1 MANDALKVAEKVLA
15 EDTGAESL
23 IDPIYQKFVRSVTR
37 AIGSTEFYQYF
48 MNALSGADNELQF
61 SNRKVVKTVD
71 TVWVDAVEGALES
84 FQKIVAA
91 PRNVIQEEELIVNVA
106 NAKKARSET
115 VRHLAQHAALV
126 EDFNDETGDV
136 RPSKL
141 MQRYREDSIGQYEN
155 RLVFTTMEIAH
166 RFVQIR
172 YDALMEQMGD
182 EYGAKLK
189 IRSDMESATEHVHMD
204 MFMHI
209 KEIDSA
215 LDTDRKHNDVF
226 NRISRT
232 NRVLTMLMNTDFAQ
246 QLSKL
251 PRVKGTINK
260 TNVLKRNKSYHQVM
274 LLYEFLKSYSE
285 VGYSIDIVEQAP
297 EIDERFEEDIYRNIL
312 FNYLVL
318 KGYLQDEEDR
328 MVPVEAE
335 EKKQSLHPKF
345 IKEIIEE
352 LTEDYDLT
360 DVEIRKVLIEELTR
374 EQLMQEE
381 AAERLRLVEE
391 KEAQMTEEERIAEF
405 QRKLE
410 QEMQRQKDERYR
422 ERYILELD
430 YFREHLQERLMMRRR
445 EEEAS
450 GLGNPKEDFA
460 DAALLL
466 EAAEK
471 QRHEAEIEALRQV
484 ELAAYKSYMEEI
496 SYFWAH
502 LEVFKEQREQE
513 EEEQRHA
520 EELRQLARQERMQEL
535 QSKKQSLGSSLLKWR
550 RG

>member
-1 MANDALKVAEKVLA
+1 MADDSLKVAEAVLT

-48 MNALSGADNELQF
+48 MNAVSGADNEFQF

-71 TVWVDAVEGALES
+71 TVWVDAIEGTLEA
-84 FQKIVAA
+84 FQNVIAA

-106 NAKKARSET
+106 NARKAGSET

-126 EDFNDETGDV
+126 EDFNDESGDV
-136 RPSKL
+136 RPSRL

-155 RLVFTTMEIAH
+155 RLVFTTMEVAH
-166 RFVQIR
+166 RFVKIR

-189 IRSDMESATEHVHMD
+189 IRSDMESATEHIHMD
-204 MFMHI
+204 MFLHI

-215 LDTDRKHNDVF
+215 LETDRKHNDIF
-226 NRISRT
+226 NRVARV

-246 QLSKL
+246 QLAKL
-251 PRVKGTINK
+251 PRVKGVLNK
-260 TNVLKRNKSYHQVM
+260 TNVLKRNKSYHQIM

-297 EIDERFEEDIYRNIL
+297 VITEQFEQDIYRNIL

-328 MVPVEAE
+328 KVPVEAE
-335 EKKQSLHPKF
+335 EKRQSLYPKF
-345 IKEIIEE
+345 IKQIVEE
-352 LTEDYDLT
+352 LTEDYNLT
-360 DVEIRKVLIEELTR
+360 DVEVRKVLIEELTR

-391 KEAQMTEEERIAEF
+391 QQSRMTEEERIAEF
-405 QRKLE
+405 QRRLE
-410 QEMQRQKDERYR
+410 EEMQHKKDERYR
-422 ERYILELD
+422 ESYVLELD
-430 YFREHLQERLMMRRR
+430 YFKEHLQARMMMRRQ
-445 EEEAS
+445 EEETS
-450 GLGNPKEDFA
+450 GLDRPKEDFT
-460 DAALLL
+460 DAALRL
-466 EAAEK
+466 E
-471 QRHEAEIEALRQV
+471 EAERQKLEVEAEALRQK
-484 ELAAYKSYMEEI
+484 EMSTYKSYMEEI
-496 SYFWAH
+496 MYFQEH
-502 LEVFKEQREQE
+502 LEVYKEQREQE
-513 EEEQRHA
+513 EEKQRHD
-520 EELRQLARQERMQEL
+520 EELRQLARRERMQEL
-535 QSKKQSLGSSLLKWR
+535 QTKKQSFGSSLLKWR